1 MRYMTHHEIRKTWL
15 NFFKSKGHMIEK
27 SSSLIPMDD
36 PTLLWINAG
45 VAPLKKYFDGRE
57 TPKSRRIT
65 NIQKSIRTND
75 IDNVGRTARHHTFFE
90 MMGNFSIGDYF
101 KKEAIEFAFELLTS
115 EAYFGIPLEKL
126 YFTYYPTDLDAKNY
140 WLNLG
145 VDPSHLIPLETN
157 FWEIGPGPSGPCTE
171 VHFDRGEAFDKR
183 GVELIYNEV
192 ENDRYIE
199 IWNIVF
205 SQYNAN
211 PSKPRSEYKELPS
224 KNIDTGAGLERFA
237 CILQNAKTN
246 FETDL
251 HLPIIHK
258 VAELSNRPYDGSMPY
273 KVISDHIKALV
284 VAISDGAILSN
295 EGRGYV
301 LRRLLRRAIKYGK
314 TLGFNEPFLYKLVD
328 TVIEMLDEVYPDIK
342 EKRDIIISIIKKEE
356 LKFFETIEAGIKHLL
371 SSVNHDTL
379 SGEDAFKL
387 YDTYGFPIE
396 LTLEYAEEN
405 NIKVDVEAYE
415 ALLEQQ
421 REQSRK
427 ARDVKLGMNSQ
438 DEALLNFKDESIFV
452 GYDRLQVETKVI
464 KVFDQGIVLKET
476 PFYATM
482 GGQVK
487 DEGTINGLVVKNV
500 IKLPHGQ
507 HLHVVE
513 TNSFSEGDEVLAI
526 VDKRVRKLTEKN
538 HTATHLLH
546 KAIKETLGNHS
557 NQQGSYN
564 GPDKLTFD
572 INHYES
578 ITKEQILNI
587 ERIVK
592 EKIKENIKVD
602 TKEMP
607 IDEAKKLG
615 ATMLFGEKYGQFV
628 RVVNI
633 GNWSIELCG
642 GTHLD
647 NTNEIDNFVITSVE
661 SIGSGI
667 YRFEGITGDV
677 KNILPNVL
685 KNQLES
691 IERLNEKIRQYN
703 GQILEMPA
711 LIYSYQDVL
720 NLREHQLKLS
730 NMLKEL
736 EKTHEQTLI
745 QSVLQKADSFIP
757 EQIKPLTYIY
767 VVDLPQNSLKP
778 LIDVL
783 YDKMKTE
790 TVVLFNETNEK
801 VSYLVK
807 SGINEAKQVILSINQ
822 ALNGSGGGK
831 DNFAQGGTQQ
841 VALFHEWKKGN

>member
-145 VDPSHLIPLETN
+145 VNPSHLIPLETN

-171 VHFDRGEAFDKR
+171 IHFDRGEAFDKR

-205 SQYNAN
+205 SQFNAN

-301 LRRLLRRAIKYGK
+301 LRRLLRCAIKYGK

-438 DEALLNFKDESIFV
+438 DEALLNFMDESIFV

-711 LIYSYQDVL
+711 LTYSYQDVL
-720 NLREHQLKLS
+720 NLRDHQLKLS

>member
-211 PSKPRSEYKELPS
+211 PSKPGSEYKELPS

-405 NIKVDVEAYE
+405 NIKVDVEGYE

-647 NTNEIDNFVITSVE
+647 NTKEIDNFVITSVE

-711 LIYSYQDVL
+711 LTYSYQDVL
-720 NLREHQLKLS
+720 NLRDHQLKLS

-841 VALFHEWKKGN
+841 VALFREWKKGN